1 MLESNEDDLIL
12 DMDDELEELN
22 DEDTTLLLE
31 TELITDEEES
41 SDEARDPV
49 SETFS
54 DTLRSEANDDSD
66 FSTVLEMALALSSR
80 ISFSLLAP
88 KLLDCVTLFS
98 ETPADDF
105 STITSFE
112 ITGVCDS
119 VRVISVL
126 VVPSTRAIFCCY
138 F

>member
-1 MLESNEDDLIL
+1 MLESNEDDLML
-12 DMDDELEELN
+12 DMEEELVELN

-41 SDEARDPV
+41 NDEARDPV
-49 SETFS
+49 SDTFS

-66 FSTVLEMALALSSR
+66 FSTVFDTALALSSR

-98 ETPADDF
+98 DTPAEDF
-105 STITSFE
+105 STMTSFE
-112 ITGVCDS
+112 ITGV
-119 VRVISVL
+119 
-126 VVPSTRAIFCCY
+126 
-138 F
+138 